1 MVKST
6 HDNIIIRGAR
16 THNLQNI
23 DVVIPKNKFV
33 VVTGP
38 SGSGKSSL
46 AFDTLFAEGHRRYVE
61 SLSTYAR
68 QFLGVMNKPDVASI
82 SGLLPAIAIEQHT
95 SSGSPRSTVGTITEI
110 YDYLRLLYARVGI
123 PQCPTHGMD
132 LSSYSLTQIVDDI
145 LCTHTE
151 EKLFVLAP
159 CKILPGVSLQ
169 EALQKLIQQGFIRF
183 IADNVIYHEEDI
195 GSLTKVKSSLFVVVD
210 RVVVRN
216 NCQERLTD
224 SIETAIRIG
233 SDKVSCFYPDLNIYQ
248 NYSTQYRCPLCD
260 YTIPPPAPALFSFNS
275 PHGACPGCRGL
286 GRQSDWS
293 IEKIVAYPQL
303 SIKNGA
309 IPLVSKSYPEQMV
322 KMIEV
327 INHYQSPVDESFQKL
342 PESAKQALLHGADQK
357 ENLNSGYQGFLNFL
371 SNRYCQTQNV
381 LPREKE
387 ELQKYRV
394 TVSCQS
400 CQGDKINDHA
410 KTVKIND
417 VPINKAMK
425 MSLVEHQKWLSGL
438 SITGYRK
445 EVARKIITEIQERL
459 QFLIDVGVGYLTLE
473 RPTDSLSGGEA
484 QRIRLASQIGS
495 GLTGVLY
502 VLDEPSI
509 GLHQKDNDLLLKTLI
524 RLRDIGNSVVVVE
537 HDEDAIRSA
546 DHIIDMGPLAGRDGG
561 KIVAEGSTEDIVAS
575 SSLTGKY
582 LSHSIVMPQPEI
594 RKRPRTNRKVILKGA
609 SGNNL
614 KKVNLHVPVG
624 LLVCVTGI
632 SGSGKSTL
640 INDTL
645 YPAIAQHLKL
655 KTTTPSPYDSII
667 GAAFF
672 DKAIVIDQHPIGRS
686 SRSNLASYMGL
697 LPIIRELLAS
707 TPLARQRA
715 YSPGRFSSN
724 NKGGRCEHCTGEGQI
739 KVEMLF
745 LPNMFITCNVCNG
758 KRFSRETLEIFYKEK
773 NIIDILN
780 MTVDETATFFESH
793 PSIQKKTSVLKDVG
807 LGYMPLGQPAQT
819 LSGGEAQKIK
829 LAQEISRAQTGKTL
843 YLLDEP
849 TTGLH
854 FYDVHKLLNMLLHL
868 RDKDNTVVV
877 IEHNINVIKA
887 ADWVIDMGPGGGND
901 GGQIV
906 ASGTPEQVAENENSA
921 TGYYLKQALSQHT
934 NHHGSTA
941 LDKKTN

>member
-1 MVKST
+1 MVKSP
-6 HDNIIIRGAR
+6 HDNIIIRGAK

-23 DVVIPKNKFV
+23 DVVIPKNKLV
-33 VVTGP
+33 VITGP

-68 QFLGVMNKPDVASI
+68 QFLGVMDKPDVISI
-82 SGLLPAIAIEQHT
+82 SGLLPAVAIEQRT
-95 SSGSPRSTVGTITEI
+95 YSGSPRSTVGTITEI

-145 LCTHTE
+145 ICTHTE

-159 CKILPGVSLQ
+159 CKILPGIHIQ

-183 IADNVIYHEEDI
+183 IADNVIYYEEEI
-195 GSLTKVKSSLFVVVD
+195 SKLTKIKSSLFVVVD
-210 RVVVRN
+210 RIIVRN

-233 SDKVSCFYPDLNIYQ
+233 SNKISCFYPELNLYQ
-248 NYSTQYRCPLCD
+248 NYSTQYHCPLCD
-260 YTIPPPAPALFSFNS
+260 YSIPPPAPALFSFNS

-286 GRQSDWS
+286 GHQSDWS
-293 IEKIVAYPQL
+293 IEKIVTYPQL

-309 IPLVSKSYPEQMV
+309 IPLISKSYPEQLG

-327 INHYQSPVDESFQKL
+327 INHYQIPTDQSFQNL
-342 PESAKQALLHGADQK
+342 QESVRHTLLDGND
-357 ENLNSGYQGFLNFL
+357 NYPGYQGFLNFL
-371 SNRYCQTQNV
+371 TNRYCQAQNASH
-381 LPREKE
+381 REKE

-394 TVSCQS
+394 TISCRS
-400 CQGDKINDHA
+400 CQGDKINNQA
-410 KTVKIND
+410 KTIKINNF
-417 VPINKAMK
+417 PINKVMK
-425 MSLVEHQKWLSGL
+425 MSLLENKTWLSNL

-445 EVARKIITEIQERL
+445 EVANKIIAEIQKRL

-509 GLHQKDNDLLLKTLI
+509 GLHQKDNELLLKTLT

-546 DHIIDMGPLAGRDGG
+546 DHIIDMGPLAGSDGG
-561 KIVAEGSTEDIVAS
+561 KIVAEGSIEDILS
-575 SSLTGKY
+575 SPSLTGKY
-582 LSHSIVMPQPEI
+582 LSRSITMPQPEI

-614 KKVNLHVPVG
+614 KKVNVHIPVG

-645 YPAIAQHLKL
+645 YPAVAQYLKL
-655 KTTTPSPYDSII
+655 KTNTPSPYDSII

-672 DKAIVIDQHPIGRS
+672 DKTIVIDQHSIGRS
-686 SRSNLASYMGL
+686 SRSNLASYMGI

-707 TPLARQRA
+707 TSLARQRA
-715 YSPGRFSSN
+715 YTPGRFSSN

-745 LPNMFITCNVCNG
+745 LPNMFIPCNVCNG

-773 NIIDILN
+773 NITDILN

-793 PSIQKKTSVLKDVG
+793 PSIQKKISILKDVG
-807 LGYMPLGQPAQT
+807 LGYMPLGQQAQT

-829 LAQEISRAQTGKTL
+829 LAQEMSRTQTGKTL

-854 FYDVHKLLNMLLHL
+854 FHDIHKLLNILLHL

-901 GGQIV
+901 GGKII
-906 ASGTPEQVAENENSA
+906 ATGTPEQIAENKDSA
-921 TGYYLKQALSQHT
+921 TGHYLKQALSQNKT
-934 NHHGSTA
+934 SHHGSNA
-941 LDKKTN
+941 SDKKTN